1 MASARGASSQAPPI
15 SVQGT
20 RAVGGTVGTRELS
33 QKDGARCATRP
44 GRSTKRGHAVG
55 RAPAAPAKG
64 DGAPV
69 PFEVRPPPAP
79 EPFDM
84 PTGIA
89 EEGPRTRGG
98 GDGTIPPCRTA
109 NAPGPEVNVSSAKVR
124 GSVRTWPFDSSGA
137 LHPARNNIVIP
148 WSIQGS
154 ISTTANLRTTPKHNE
169 PAQVC
174 NPDHCQDQSS
184 KTTRAVHE
192 ERAPR
197 QGVAKMRETPG

>member
-1 MASARGASSQAPPI
+1 MGRGAPPD
-15 SVQGT
+15 Q
-20 RAVGGTVGTRELS
+20 
-33 QKDGARCATRP
+33 DGP
-44 GRSTKRGHAVG
+44 PKRGHAVG

-69 PFEVRPPPAP
+69 PFDVRPPPAP

-84 PTGIA
+84 PWGIV

-148 WSIQGS
+148 WSIHGS
-154 ISTTANLRTTPKHNE
+154 ISTPANLRTIPKHNE

-174 NPDHCQDQSS
+174 NPDHCQLQSS

-197 QGVAKMRETPG
+197 RGVAKMRENARASKQRGRRGQAVPETDDTMPTQS